1 MTNVVYALVGAV
13 SIGFRHFYNF
23 PHETINLR
31 RSNNLLHRPQAIL
44 IIYRWKLQQILNGAD
59 VNIKLFD

>member
-44 IIYRWKLQQILNGAD
+44 IIYR
-59 VNIKLFD
+59 